1 MTSERDRHDDGAGWH
16 EPSHLGGDGGARDD
30 GAPRDD
36 AAAPPA
42 DEAGQR
48 WEPPGWSLPPAERQ
62 VPHPADPHPAD
73 PHPADPAAGG
83 PARDESGYGAEQ
95 REAGGPDWLGRG
107 GLDRRGVVQQ
117 VFSYQGDLVGAQGW
131 AFQHGWTIS
140 DGEGPEDKLL
150 TALLEAAPVR
160 LTKDHR
166 PASVLRGRAG
176 TLELVA
182 FDVLYASGRYRVPEY
197 AVTAAPLLVPVPYLR
212 LSPARFWKHRT
223 GGLVQIPSGEE
234 EFDTRWVLLAAEDG
248 PGPRRLAADPTVRA
262 LLLGSD
268 DGDEFWTAA
277 GFVAAVRPDGHRP
290 ELIEHHARLLAAV
303 VTALAAA

>member
-1 MTSERDRHDDGAGWH
+1 MTSDRDRSDEGAGWH
-16 EPSHLGGDGGARDD
+16 EPSHLGGDGSGD
-30 GAPRDD
+30 GAD
-36 AAAPPA
+36 
-42 DEAGQR
+42 QR

-62 VPHPADPHPAD
+62 VPPGQAAPRPADPR
-73 PHPADPAAGG
+73 PADPAVDGQV
-83 PARDESGYGAEQ
+83 PDEPGYGDDPRAV
-95 REAGGPDWLGRG
+95 AGPDWPGR
-107 GLDRRGVVQQ
+107 DRRGAFQQ

-140 DGEGPEDKLL
+140 DGEGPADKLL
-150 TALLEAAPVR
+150 TTLLEAAPVR

-166 PASVLRGRAG
+166 PASVLRGRSG

-182 FDVLYASGRYRVPEY
+182 FDVVYASGRYRVPEY

-234 EFDTRWVLLAAEDG
+234 EFDTRWMLLAAEDG

-277 GFVAAVRPDGHRP
+277 GYVAAVRPDGQRP